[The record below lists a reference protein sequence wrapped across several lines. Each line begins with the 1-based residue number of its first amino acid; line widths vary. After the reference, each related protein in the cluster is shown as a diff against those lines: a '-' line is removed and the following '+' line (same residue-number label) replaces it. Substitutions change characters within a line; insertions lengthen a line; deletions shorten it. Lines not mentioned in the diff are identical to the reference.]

1 MPNAVTTQGQGADAF
16 ISMPSC
22 TINAGTNTGISGIE
36 IDVKPL
42 TGSAAGF
49 INLFGVSSTNVT
61 ALRINTATQT
71 LQWRYSS
78 TVYLES
84 AAGTAPL
91 NERHKYGAE
100 WEESTLSLYLT
111 KNGVRIAGPYV
122 APSAGSLITN
132 VPWNQIGKVGSTAPG
147 GAMAFELYGVRTYG
161 NNCSYQSQWDE
172 TGASGAGTAWANDSV
187 DRNLN
192 LTSFAGTSNSWW
204 VFYSNLY
211 IGEGTFN
218 AIATASVALT
228 GSKIGNGSIPAVVA
242 AAVAG
247 NGCKIGT
254 AQLSTPIAAGIE
266 MSAVK
271 VGVAEMPIE
280 ANAEVDLY
288 SGNLYIGT
296 GTFSVSADANVT
308 LVGSKV
314 GCSAV
319 EFVAVATSYLN
330 ATKTANSIAPV
341 PATSALAFDGYK
353 IGYAPA
359 VVHASV
365 AMTLSGGRVTN
376 ESAPVTVVFIR
387 TSSKLSYN
395 VKTSSRTIHSVKT
408 TSRYQ
413 YHLKTFSGGDHA

>member
-1 MPNAVTTQGQGADAF
+1 
-16 ISMPSC
+16 
-22 TINAGTNTGISGIE
+22 
-36 IDVKPL
+36 
-42 TGSAAGF
+42 
-49 INLFGVSSTNVT
+49 
-61 ALRINTATQT
+61 
-71 LQWRYSS
+71 
-78 TVYLES
+78 
-84 AAGTAPL
+84 
-91 NERHKYGAE
+91 
-100 WEESTLSLYLT
+100 
-111 KNGVRIAGPYV
+111 
-122 APSAGSLITN
+122 
-132 VPWNQIGKVGSTAPG
+132 
-147 GAMAFELYGVRTYG
+147 
-161 NNCSYQSQWDE
+161 
-172 TGASGAGTAWANDSV
+172 
-187 DRNLN
+187 
-192 LTSFAGTSNSWW
+192 
-204 VFYSNLY
+204 
-211 IGEGTFN
+211 
-218 AIATASVALT
+218 
-228 GSKIGNGSIPAVVA
+228 
-242 AAVAG
+242 
-247 NGCKIGT
+247 
-254 AQLSTPIAAGIE
+254 